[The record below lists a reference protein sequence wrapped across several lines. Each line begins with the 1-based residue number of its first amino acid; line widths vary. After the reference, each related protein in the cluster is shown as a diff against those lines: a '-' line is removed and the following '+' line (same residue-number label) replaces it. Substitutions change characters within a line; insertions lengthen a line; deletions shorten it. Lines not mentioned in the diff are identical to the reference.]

1 MQIKDHL
8 REGIAFNNR
17 IAFAASLVMLALAL
31 LAGRLLQLQVVEH
44 EHFTTLSKDNRVK
57 LVPLPPT
64 RGLIYDR
71 NGVLLALNRPAY
83 SLEMVPENVDDIEAS
98 RAAVER
104 LGGALITSVKHAEG
118 HGSYCVIRDPAGAV
132 IALFQPE

>member
-1 MQIKDHL
+1 MSEKPVTGTIGWFDLTVDDADRVRDFYQ
-8 REGIAFNNR
+8 EVVGWS
-17 IAFAASLVMLALAL
+17 ASPLSMGDYNDYVMATPDGTPVSGVCHARGGN
-31 LAGRLLQLQVVEH
+31 AG
-44 EHFTTLSKDNRVK
+44 
-57 LVPLPPT
+57 LPAQW
-64 RGLIYDR
+64 LMY
-71 NGVLLALNRPAY
+71 V
-83 SLEMVPENVDDIEAS
+83 NVDDIEAS